1 MIRLV
6 QYEPIWG
13 LPNVSP
19 PCMKLETWL
28 RMADIP
34 YQLAPLELARA
45 PKGKVPYIIEE
56 DGQRI
61 GDSTFIIEHLTAKH
75 RKDLDAVLP
84 TEQRAISLAFRRMM
98 KENLYWV
105 IVYSRYREESNWI
118 RYRQMIMASSLRELP
133 EAQRGDIADAFRKV
147 ILDQLHGHGMGRH
160 TAAEA
165 YRVGIADLTAI
176 SDYLGSK
183 PFFMGEQ
190 LTTVD
195 ATLYATL
202 ANIIEVPIACAVKD
216 FGRSREN
223 LVRYCQRMGERFFPE
238 FRPSI
243 GGKFGLH
250 SPEAA
255 R

>member
-6 QYEPIWG
+6 QYDSVWG

-28 RMADIP
+28 RMAGIP
-34 YQLAPLELARA
+34 YELAPLELASA

-56 DGQRI
+56 NGQRM
-61 GDSTFIIEHLTAKH
+61 GDSTLIIEHLTA
-75 RKDLDAVLP
+75 RYGKDLDATLTP
-84 TEQRAISLAFRRMM
+84 EQRAISLAFRRMM

-105 IVYSRYREESNWI
+105 IVYARYKEESNWE

-133 EAQRGDIADAFRKV
+133 EPQRRAIADAFRKV

-160 TAAEA
+160 TPEEA
-165 YRVGIADLTAI
+165 YRIGNADLAAI
-176 SDYLGSK
+176 SEYLKDK
-183 PFFMGEQ
+183 PYFMGEQ

-202 ANIIEVPIACAVKD
+202 ANIIEVPIACSVKD

-238 FRPSI
+238 LRTNV
-243 GGKFGLH
+243 GGRLV
-250 SPEAA
+250 A
-255 R
+255 RGA

>member
-6 QYEPIWG
+6 QYEPVWG

-19 PCMKLETWL
+19 PCMKLETWF
-28 RMADIP
+28 RMAGIP
-34 YQLAPLELARA
+34 YELAPLELARA

-56 DGQRI
+56 DGSRI
-61 GDSTFIIEHLTAKH
+61 GDSTLIIEYLTAKH
-75 RKDLDAVLP
+75 GKDLDAVL
-84 TEQRAISLAFRRMM
+84 TQEQRAISLAFRRMM

-105 IVYSRYREESNWI
+105 IVYSRYKDEGNWV
-118 RYRQMIMASSLRELP
+118 RYRQMIMASSLRGVP
-133 EAQRGDIADAFRKV
+133 EEQRRDIADAFRKV

-160 TAAEA
+160 TQEEA
-165 YRVGIADLTAI
+165 YSIGIADLRAI
-176 SDYLGSK
+176 SDYLGDK

-202 ANIIEVPIACAVKD
+202 ANIIEVPIACSVKE
-216 FGRSREN
+216 FGQSREN

-238 FRPSI
+238 MRASV
-243 GGKFGLH
+243 GGKFG
-250 SPEAA
+250 A
-255 R
+255 RSA